1 MLLELLRGLGA
12 PLVVAGGLDA
22 LDDLEAVLG
31 EGFGRGAVGGV
42 VGEGF
47 EFVERAA
54 VEVDEGG
61 AGGGVGE
68 EAGET
73 GGVAGFEVAGGF
85 NGGEEAEGRSHCGGG
100 GVC

>member
-1 MLLELLRGLGA
+1 MLLELLRGRGA

-54 VEVDEGG
+54 VEVDEG
-61 AGGGVGE
+61 
-68 EAGET
+68 
-73 GGVAGFEVAGGF
+73 
-85 NGGEEAEGRSHCGGG
+85 
-100 GVC
+100 